1 VAQIDVSCHA
11 VTTVSCN
18 VCLLSFKSALS
29 CVDLSLALGERVA
42 AGRVRVNPRGL
53 LLKMSKLQ
61 NVDKGASQG
70 TNAQNQ
76 EILLQR
82 DD

>member
-1 VAQIDVSCHA
+1 
-11 VTTVSCN
+11 
-18 VCLLSFKSALS
+18 
-29 CVDLSLALGERVA
+29 VDLSLALGERVA
-42 AGRVRVNPRGL
+42 AGRVRVNPREL